1 MWVSPFD
8 EMFAIKLAFILI

>member
-8 EMFAIKLAFILI
+8 EMLAIK